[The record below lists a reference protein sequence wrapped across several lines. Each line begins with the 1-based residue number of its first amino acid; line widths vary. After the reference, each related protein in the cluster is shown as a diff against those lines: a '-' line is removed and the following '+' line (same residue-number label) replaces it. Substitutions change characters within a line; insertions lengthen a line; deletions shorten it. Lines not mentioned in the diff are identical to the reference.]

1 MTHMTKASSHIAA
14 DMLPHS
20 PFAFSPR
27 AEAMTAIEGD
37 TASAALF
44 SRDFSDINIHLDQA
58 ERTFWCRIT
67 PQDRPCVSPK
77 VLHDL
82 TVMQADVRQ
91 WLAATPESERP
102 FDYFVVASGVPG
114 IFNLGGDLRLFAEA
128 VRHGQRLLLQ
138 QYAYRCVEVVYNNLV
153 SYQQPVVTIALV
165 QGDALGGGFET
176 ALSCNMIAAERGTKF
191 GLPEVLFN
199 LFPGMGAYS
208 LIARRI
214 GAVQAERLILS
225 GRIYTAEELH
235 ELGLVDLLLTP
246 GRGEEELKAHIA
258 QQGRRHNALQAVYKA
273 RHIVAP
279 ITLQELRDV
288 TDVWVEA
295 ALQLGAADLRK
306 MERLAAAQDRRR
318 SRGAGTMMA
327 AE

>member
-1 MTHMTKASSHIAA
+1 MTHLTSASSQAA
-14 DMLPHS
+14 SQLLRHS
-20 PFAFSPR
+20 FISGPAGATLAEPGEGAGESLFARNF
-27 AEAMTAIEGD
+27 T
-37 TASAALF
+37 
-44 SRDFSDINIHLDQA
+44 DISVHLDSSR
-58 ERTFWCRIT
+58 RTFWCRIQ
-67 PQDRPCVSPK
+67 PQGRPCVSPT

-82 TVMQADVRQ
+82 TVMQAGVKN
-91 WLAATPESERP
+91 WLSFQGDARP

-114 IFNLGGDLRLFAEA
+114 VFNLGGDLRLFADS
-128 VRHGQRLLLQ
+128 VRNGQRLLLQ
-138 QYAYRCVEVVYNNLV
+138 QYAYRCVEVVYNNLT
-153 SYQQPVVTIALV
+153 SYHQPIVTIALV

-176 ALSCNMIAAERGTKF
+176 ALSCNLIAAERGTKF

-214 GAVQAERLILS
+214 GAVQAERMILS

-235 ELGLVDLLLTP
+235 EIGLIDILLTA
-246 GRGEEELKAHIA
+246 GRGEEELVSYIG

-279 ITLQELRDV
+279 VTLQELRDV

-295 ALQLGAADLRK
+295 ALQLGPSDLRK

-318 SRGAGTMMA
+318 SRDGGAMA
-327 AE
+327 AAE